1 MATGVP
7 GPARPP
13 SDRARSRDWGNRPR
27 VSRSEKIFARTR
39 GPSRSSR
46 GSRHSRSRAAP
57 RVARGRRVH
66 SARAL
71 ARGVAPRM
79 PPPPPPGPPPPGKR
93 EKRPFRERT
102 LLCFVQALQGMR
114 VVVEMRD
121 DIAIR
126 GTLADVDDRM
136 NCVLENAQR
145 RDPEGALLKL
155 ERVYVSARL
164 IRYIHIPPDV
174 DPSELVER
182 KRLEAFEASRH
193 YQRKAAFGPR
203 NPSKAERAEAEAEAG
218 PGGGGGARGARGS

>member
-1 MATGVP
+1 
-7 GPARPP
+7 
-13 SDRARSRDWGNRPR
+13 
-27 VSRSEKIFARTR
+27 
-39 GPSRSSR
+39 
-46 GSRHSRSRAAP
+46 
-57 RVARGRRVH
+57 VH